1 MQLFKNTPHPENITE
16 QTLNSSFRLERDSLG
31 ELPVPENALYGVQT
45 QRAVLNFPISC
56 LRPWR
61 AFIWS
66 MATIKRAAAE
76 VNRDL
81 GLLDAGRANAI
92 VQAAQEVIDGKWD
105 DHFVID
111 PFQAGAGTSHNM
123 NTNEVIAN
131 RATQILGGGLGEYL
145 VHPNDHVNMAQS
157 TNDTIPTAI
166 RLGALWR
173 LDELCQSLSDL
184 AAALRQKASEFD
196 GVVKSGRTHLQ
207 DAVPVR
213 LGQEF
218 GAYARAVERDAERIR
233 RSAEGL
239 RRLGIGGTAVGSGLN
254 AHPEYHTRMV
264 RRLSE
269 LTGLELRT
277 SDDLFESMQSM
288 ADAAD
293 FSASLRTLAVT
304 LTRIAN
310 DFRLL
315 ASGPSTGL
323 DELRLPPVQPGSSIM
338 PGKVNPVLAEML
350 NMAMFH
356 VQGCDHTVALAA
368 QAGQLELN
376 VMMPIIAHNLF
387 EAMQVT
393 IGAVDAFT
401 ERCVLGLQANALK
414 AEGWLAK
421 NAIVVTAL
429 NPLIGYAAGAALVK
443 AALAKNVSIREVALE
458 KIEAGE
464 LMHRDEQR
472 PVTPAEIDVALGDLR
487 RLTEGGIAGGSGI
500 A

>member
-1 MQLFKNTPHPENITE
+1 MGTH
-16 QTLNSSFRLERDSLG
+16 FRVESDSLG
-31 ELPVPENALYGVQT
+31 ELEVPETALYGAQT
-45 QRAVLNFPISC
+45 QRAVMNFPITGLS
-56 LRPWR
+56 PWR

-76 VNRDL
+76 VHRDL
-81 GLLDAGRANAI
+81 GLLDEERASAI
-92 VQAAQEVIDGKWD
+92 IQASQEVIEGHWD
-105 DHFVID
+105 DQFVVD

-131 RATQILGGGLGEYL
+131 RATQILGGKLGEYR

-173 LDELCQSLSDL
+173 LEELLEAVYSLARALSD
-184 AAALRQKASEFD
+184 KADKFD
-196 GVVKSGRTHLQ
+196 DIVKSGRTHLQ

-239 RRLGIGGTAVGSGLN
+239 RRLGIGGTATGSGLN
-254 AHPEYHTRMV
+254 AHPEYHNRMIK
-264 RRLSE
+264 RLST
-269 LTGLELRT
+269 LTGLELYE
-277 SDDLFESMQSM
+277 SDNLFESMQSM
-288 ADAAD
+288 ADVAD
-293 FSASLRTLAVT
+293 FSASLRTLAIT

-323 DELRLPPVQPGSSIM
+323 DEISLPAVQPGSSIM

-350 NMAMFH
+350 NMSMYH
-356 VQGCDHTVALAA
+356 VQGCDHTIALAS

-387 EAMQVT
+387 EMMQVV
-393 IGAVDAFT
+393 IGSVGAFT
-401 ERCVLGLQANALK
+401 DKCVLGLQANRDK
-414 AEGWLAK
+414 AEGWLEK

-443 AALAKNVSIREVALE
+443 DALRRDVTIREVAVEQARKGGLTHLE
-458 KIEAGE
+458 E
-464 LMHRDEQR
+464 DR
-472 PVTPAEIDVALGDLR
+472 PVTVEEIEQALRDMR
-487 RLTEGGIAGGSGI
+487 RLTEGGIFG
-500 A
+500 

>member
-1 MQLFKNTPHPENITE
+1 MDSPI
-16 QTLNSSFRLERDSLG
+16 RIERDSLG
-31 ELPVPENALYGVQT
+31 EVEVPAQALYGAQT
-45 QRAVLNFPISC
+45 QRAVLNFPVSG

-81 GLLDAGRANAI
+81 GLLDASRAEAI
-92 VQAAQEVIDGKWD
+92 VQAAQEVIEGRWD
-105 DHFVID
+105 DQFVVD

-123 NTNEVIAN
+123 NVNEVIAN
-131 RATQILGGGLGEYL
+131 RATQILGGSLGQYL

-173 LDELCQSLSDL
+173 LNELLAVVGDL
-184 AAALRQKASEFD
+184 AAALGQKAIEFD
-196 GVVKSGRTHLQ
+196 DIVKSGRTHLQ

-218 GAYARAVERDAERIR
+218 GAYARAVERDGERIR
-233 RSAEGL
+233 RAAEGL

-254 AHPEYHTRMV
+254 AHPEYHPRMV

-269 LTGLELRT
+269 LTGLELYP
-277 SDDLFESMQSM
+277 SDNLFESMQSM
-288 ADAAD
+288 ADVAD
-293 FSASLRTLAVT
+293 FSASLRTLAIT

-315 ASGPSTGL
+315 ASGPATGL
-323 DELRLPPVQPGSSIM
+323 DEIRLPPVQPGSSIM
-338 PGKVNPVLAEML
+338 PGKVNPVMAEML

-356 VQGCDHTVALAA
+356 VQGCDHTIALAA

-393 IGAVDAFT
+393 IGAVRAFT
-401 ERCVLGLQANALK
+401 EKCVRGVQANRAK

-443 AALAKNVSIREVALE
+443 EALARDASIREVALE
-458 KIEAGE
+458 KAAAG
-464 LMHRDEQR
+464 LLKHRDQQR
-472 PVTPAEIDVALGDLR
+472 PVTPQEIEAALSDLR
-487 RLTEGGIAGGSGI
+487 RLTEGGIIGDGGGGG
-500 A
+500 

>member
-1 MQLFKNTPHPENITE
+1 MTTRNEK
-16 QTLNSSFRLERDSLG
+16 DSLG
-31 ELPVPENALYGVQT
+31 DVHVPAEALYGAQT
-45 QRAVLNFPISC
+45 QRALQNFQISG
-56 LRPWR
+56 LKPRQ

-66 MATIKRAAAE
+66 MAAIKRAAAE

-81 GLLDAGRANAI
+81 GLLDGERAAAI
-92 VQAAQEVIDGKWD
+92 IQAAQEVIDGKWND
-105 DHFVID
+105 QFVVD
-111 PFQAGAGTSHNM
+111 PVQAGAGTSHNM

-131 RATQILGGGLGEYL
+131 RATQILGGGLGEYR

-173 LDELCQSLSDL
+173 LDELLDTLHSLVESL
-184 AAALRQKASEFD
+184 NAKAAEFD
-196 GVVKSGRTHLQ
+196 DIVKSGRTHLQ

-233 RSAEGL
+233 AAAEGL

-254 AHPEYHTRMV
+254 AHPEYHARMV
-264 RRLSE
+264 RKLTE
-269 LTGLELRT
+269 LTGLTLYQ
-277 SDDLFESMQSM
+277 SDNLFESMQSM
-288 ADAAD
+288 ADAAH
-293 FSASLRTLAVT
+293 FSASLRTLALT
-304 LTRIAN
+304 LIRIAN

-323 DELRLPPVQPGSSIM
+323 DEIRLPAVQPGSSIM

-350 NMAMFH
+350 DMAMFY
-356 VQGCDHTVALAA
+356 VVGLDTTVAMAA

-376 VMMPIIAHNLF
+376 VMMPIIAHSVF
-387 EAMQVT
+387 ESMQVI
-393 IGAVDAFT
+393 IGSVRAFNEFAVT
-401 ERCVLGLQANALK
+401 GLTANREK

-421 NAIVVTAL
+421 NAIVITAL
-429 NPLIGYAAGAALVK
+429 NPVIGYSQGAALVK
-443 AALAKNVSIREVALE
+443 EAVKGDLSIRDLAID
-458 KIEAGE
+458 KARAG
-464 LMHRDEQR
+464 LLKHRDNDH
-472 PVTPAEIDVALGDLR
+472 PVSPEEIEHALNDMR
-487 RLTEGGIAGGSGI
+487 RLTESGV